1 MSMCVCRSLGV
12 CSNSSLGG
20 CSGLVVNTSDSG
32 SRGQGFEP
40 HKGRRILS
48 LTKTYIP
55 PKSTGNT
62 QEAVAQSQHD

>member
-1 MSMCVCRSLGV
+1 M
-12 CSNSSLGG
+12 
-20 CSGLVVNTSDSG
+20 VNTLDSR

-40 HKGRRILS
+40 HLDRRVVSLS
-48 LTKTYIP
+48 KTCLP